1 MRDMTLV
8 IPRLPCPAFRG
19 ATVILIMLTAACAGL
34 RAQSVVTLQQNAA
47 AAGAEVGLTT
57 VSVTGINFPATA
69 IAPANVIVSLAPSPP
84 ATGPSAQVPAA
95 TVANLAGTSKRVS
108 FVVPS
113 LSITQPTPYVVTIA
127 DAVQGQLF
135 TSGNAANLLI
145 NPPATVQSVTPTT
158 GLAGTTL
165 AVTIQGLYSNFF
177 NGTSSVNAGAGIVV
191 QSVAVISPTIITAQ
205 FAIASNATPGPR
217 AVTVT
222 TATEVASVANAFTVA
237 PGFAIT
243 DFNPKSASIGTLI
256 TITGTDL
263 QPNTGTAAQ
272 VTLAKQGG
280 GTISAPVSNPTA
292 TSLAFVIPA
301 GAATGPLSV
310 AVNGNSAST
319 TTPLTIVPAFSLSA
333 APPAANVIQGQSTS
347 YSLSLNTSA
356 GFNQPATLNVTGLPA
371 GFTASFNPPQI
382 TAGQTSILTV
392 SAPVGK
398 SFGSTILTVWA
409 SATVTGIP
417 VTKSISLSLNIQ
429 PVAMSFATPS
439 TLPYGE
445 AGAIYSQ
452 SIAAKGGVP
461 PYTFDVSAGLLP
473 VGLSLDPAGN
483 LSGTAAIAGVCL
495 FAVTIKDSTG
505 ASSSGLFSLTINA
518 GPSIVTTSSLPN
530 GTAGVAYSQ
539 QIVVSGGATPYRF
552 WTSGAVPPGFLLDV
566 NGFLSGTP
574 AQSEVGTFSFTVV
587 VIDNLGAQAPAKT
600 FQISIVASTP
610 LLQASPSSLNFSA
623 MTGADSPPSQAVS
636 IVPASTSQGSLT
648 FRVVVDT
655 ASNTAPPPWITVSP
669 SSGNAPTQLV
679 VSVNQG
685 TLALGMYSARI
696 QITDGNGSATDVG
709 VTLSVAASTPQLQV
723 IPSSLAFAARAQ
735 VPTALVQTLVVS
747 GGGSLAFTASVLGA
761 SSWITSVSPNSGQTA
776 PNSPVFLQ
784 VIVNPQGLNT
794 GSYRDMIQVSSS
806 AGNIDVGVSLFVA
819 QGGAILGVD
828 VTGLRL
834 QARQGGGYS
843 NPQTVNVLNAGDPS
857 TTIHWSADLVSGA
870 SVVSLTPS
878 SGTSTASDPG
888 ALTVAAAPAATEA
901 SPGGYYALVRISDP
915 NALNS
920 PQYVSV
926 VLDLESN
933 STPPLPDPS
942 PPGLFFLAVSHGSS
956 SAGQVVTVSTS
967 SSMAVPFQVAASTL
981 EGSSWLNVSPS
992 SGSSS
997 GQAPGTF
1004 MVSVN
1009 PSGLSPGVYTG
1020 SANVSMSGTVRT
1032 VNVTTVVLASGS
1044 ARSAEQAHVS
1054 TAQVSACSP
1063 GKLVLT
1069 ETGLVNSFAVPA
1081 AWPETLIVQLN
1092 DDCGAAVLNGSVVA
1106 SFSNGDPPLSLRG
1119 DGQTGA
1125 YSATWQPAHA
1135 SSQTTIAFNATGGT
1149 LQPATAQLIGGISP
1163 NAAPSL
1169 APGST
1174 VNAFYRTSGALAPG
1188 TVAEVYGSG
1197 LASQTAAAGS
1207 VPLPTTLNGTFA
1219 LIGGV
1224 ESPLFYTSDGQLD
1237 VQIPSELPSTQQYVI
1252 VVSANNAYTVPQMID
1267 VVPAQPGVASL
1278 AGGQLLAQHSDFTLV
1293 DSGHPAKPGEFLV
1306 IYLTGMGP
1314 TNPNVPSGAAAPSS
1328 EPLARVTLQPT
1339 VTVDGQSAIVAYA
1352 GLTPGAVGLYQI
1364 NFQVPQNTNSGDL
1377 NVVVTQG
1384 GVISNTTQL
1393 SVSQ

>member
-1 MRDMTLV
+1 
-8 IPRLPCPAFRG
+8 
-19 ATVILIMLTAACAGL
+19 MLTAACVGL
-34 RAQSVVTLQQNAA
+34 RAQSLVTLQQNASA
-47 AAGAEVGLTT
+47 AVAEVGLTT

-69 IAPANVIVSLAPSPP
+69 IAAANVTVSLAPSPP
-84 ATGPSAQVPAA
+84 ATGPVAQVQAA

-108 FVVPS
+108 FVVPL
-113 LSITQPTPYVVTIA
+113 LSITQPTPYLVTIA
-127 DAVQGQLF
+127 DPVQGQLF
-135 TSGNAANLLI
+135 TSGNSANLLV
-145 NPPATVQSVTPTT
+145 NPPATLQSVTPS
-158 GLAGTTL
+158 GGPSGTTL
-165 AVTIQGLYSNFF
+165 VVNIQGFYSNFF
-177 NGTSSVNAGAGIVV
+177 NGTSSVSAGAGIEV
-191 QSVAVISPTIITAQ
+191 QSVAVKTPTIITAQ
-205 FAIASNATPGPR
+205 FVIASNATPGPR

-222 TATEVASVANAFTVA
+222 TATEVASVANAFTVT

-243 DFNPKSASIGTLI
+243 DFNPKSASIGMLI
-256 TITGTDL
+256 TINGTDL

-272 VTLAKQGG
+272 VTLAKQGV
-280 GTISAPVSNPTA
+280 GTISAPVSNATA

-301 GAATGPLSV
+301 GAVTGPLSV
-310 AVNGNSAST
+310 TVNGNSAST

-333 APPAANVIQGQSTS
+333 APPGANVIQGQSTS
-347 YSLSLNTSA
+347 YSVSLNTST
-356 GFNQPATLNVTGLPA
+356 GFNQPAALNVTGLPA
-371 GFTASFNPPQI
+371 GITASFNPSQI
-382 TAGQTSILTV
+382 TAGQSSILTI

-398 SFGSTILTVWA
+398 SVGSTILTVWA

-417 VTKSISLSLNIQ
+417 VTKSISVSLNIQ

-483 LSGTAAIAGVCL
+483 LSGTAALAGACL

-505 ASSSGLFSLTINA
+505 ASSSGQFSLTINA
-518 GPSIVTTSSLPN
+518 GPTIVTTSSLPN

-552 WTSGAVPPGFLLDV
+552 STSGTVPPGLLLDV

-574 AQSEVGTFSFTVV
+574 AQSAVGTLSFTVGV
-587 VIDNLGAQAPAKT
+587 TDNLGGQAPAKT

-610 LLQASPSSLNFSA
+610 SLQASPSSLNFSA
-623 MTGADSPPSQAVS
+623 MTGADSPPSQAIS
-636 IVPASTSQGSLT
+636 IVPASTSQESLS
-648 FRVVVDT
+648 FRIVVD
-655 ASNTAPPPWITVSP
+655 AGSNTAPPPWITVSP
-669 SSGNAPTQLV
+669 SSGKAPTQLV
-679 VSVNQG
+679 VSVSQG
-685 TLALGMYSARI
+685 TLARGMYSARI
-696 QITDGNGSATDVG
+696 QIIDGNGNATDVG

-723 IPSSLAFAARAQ
+723 IPSSLTFSARAQ
-735 VPTALVQTLVVS
+735 APTAMAQTLVVS
-747 GGGSLAFTASVLGA
+747 SGGGSLGFTASVLGA

-794 GSYRDMIQVSSS
+794 GSYRDVIQVSSS
-806 AGNIDVGVSLFVA
+806 AGNVDVGVSLFVA

-834 QARQGGGYS
+834 QARQGGAHS
-843 NPQTVNVLNAGDPS
+843 NSPTVHVLNAGDPS
-857 TTIHWSADLVSGA
+857 TTVNWTADLVSGA
-870 SVVSLTPS
+870 NIVSLTPL
-878 SGTSTASDPG
+878 SGTATTSSPG
-888 ALTVAAAPAATEA
+888 GLTVTATPTATEA
-901 SPGGYYALVRISDP
+901 APGGYYALVRISDP

-933 STPPLPDPS
+933 SAPPLPDPS
-942 PPGLFFLAVSHGSS
+942 PAGLFFLAGSHGS
-956 SAGQVVTVSTS
+956 ATVAQVVTVNTS
-967 SSMAVPFQVAASTL
+967 SSMAVPFQVAASTF
-981 EGSSWLNVSPS
+981 EGSPWLIVNPS

-997 GQAPGTF
+997 GQTPGTF
-1004 MVSVN
+1004 TVSVN

-1020 SANVSMSGTVRT
+1020 NANVSMSGAVRT

-1044 ARSAEQAHVS
+1044 ATSTEHAHVS
-1054 TAQVSACSP
+1054 TAQAAGCSAN
-1063 GKLVLT
+1063 KLVLT
-1069 ETGLVNSFAVPA
+1069 ETGLVNNFAVPA
-1081 AWPETLIVQLN
+1081 AWPETLIVRLN
-1092 DDCGAAVLNGSVVA
+1092 DDCGAAALNGSVVA

-1125 YSATWQPAHA
+1125 YSATWQPVHA
-1135 SSQTTIAFNATGGT
+1135 NSQTRIAFDATSGT
-1149 LQPATAQLIGGISP
+1149 LQPAAAQLIGGISP

-1197 LASQTAAAGS
+1197 LASQTAMAGS

-1252 VVSANNAYTVPQMID
+1252 VVSANNAYTVPQTVD
-1267 VVPAQPGVASL
+1267 LVPAQPGVASF
-1278 AGGQLLAQHSDFTLV
+1278 ADGHLLAQHSDFTLV

-1306 IYLTGMGP
+1306 MYLTGMGP
-1314 TNPNVPSGAAAPSS
+1314 TNPSVPTGAAAPVS
-1328 EPLARVTLQPT
+1328 EPLARVTMQPT
-1339 VTVDGQSAIVAYA
+1339 VTVDGQSASVAYA
-1352 GLTPGAVGLYQI
+1352 GLTPGSVGLYQI
-1364 NFQVPQNTNSGDL
+1364 NFQVPENANSGDL
-1377 NVVVTQG
+1377 NVVVTLA
-1384 GVISNTTQL
+1384 GVMSNTTQL
-1393 SVSQ
+1393 SVSP